1 MLKSALLIALTAV
14 SVNLAAAIASADD
27 ISGSY
32 DCQISSLTSAT
43 GNLETL
49 QIRTQVG
56 EKFKVRYDD
65 LQMGNLETQ
74 LSLRGTMAGNKT
86 YSSDYAADGASFFRI
101 FTDTGHFEIDFYGD
115 SKQSDNSYEDSG
127 AFEPTALGNFTCKKT
142 AD

>member
-1 MLKSALLIALTAV
+1 MLKNTLLIALTAI
-14 SVNLAAAIASADD
+14 SVNLTAAIASADD

-32 DCQISSLTSAT
+32 DCQISSLTSST
-43 GNLETL
+43 GKLETL

-74 LSLRGTMAGNKT
+74 LSLRGTMDGNKT

-101 FTDTGHFEIDFYGD
+101 FTDTGRFEIDFYG
-115 SKQSDNSYEDSG
+115 NSGPNAISYADSG
-127 AFEPTALGNFTCKKT
+127 AFETTELATFSCKET
-142 AD
+142 N